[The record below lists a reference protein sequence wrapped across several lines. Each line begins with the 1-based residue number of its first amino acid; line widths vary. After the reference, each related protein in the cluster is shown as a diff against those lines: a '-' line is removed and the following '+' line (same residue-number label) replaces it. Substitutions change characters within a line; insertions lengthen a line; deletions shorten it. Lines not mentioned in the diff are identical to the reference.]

1 MEEKKKR
8 KKGKKDQGKGQNG
21 NFHGSWIEQRP
32 RQKGEKMPKK
42 KRERFSRA
50 ALQEIK
56 GRKQAGLRV
65 DFFGLLGSN
74 IGEKRRSLG

>member
-1 MEEKKKR
+1 MRKKAEIFGGSSWRKRKEKKKKR
-8 KKGKKDQGKGQNG
+8 K
-21 NFHGSWIEQRP
+21 R
-32 RQKGEKMPKK
+32 K